1 VAIAA
6 SIISVSFSPDP
17 KSAAGGVHPSSKN
30 SMRTFFI
37 WLACLLVTSIII
49 TVAYLLFD
57 RPIALFAHVW
67 FHRQHPRVVAPLIQ
81 ISDPLV
87 PLAVTVFLI
96 LGLLAFL
103 GRSFSKHEAA
113 AFVCSISIIVTESI
127 KNGLKLIFGRT
138 WPETWIENNPSFIHD
153 GVYGFN
159 FLHGGTAYQSFPSG
173 HMAAACAA
181 VSVLWIW
188 YPRLKWLWVI
198 IGVTVGAA
206 LVGTNFHFLSDV
218 ISGAFVG
225 ISIGWMTMA
234 IWKANAQTGPHHS
247 K

>member
-1 VAIAA
+1 
-6 SIISVSFSPDP
+6 
-17 KSAAGGVHPSSKN
+17 
-30 SMRTFFI
+30 MRTFFI

-49 TVAYLLFD
+49 TVAYLLLD
-57 RPIALFAHVW
+57 RPIALFAHAW
-67 FHRQHPRVVAPLIQ
+67 FHRQHPRVVAPLIH

-87 PLAVTVFLI
+87 PLSVTVFII

-103 GRSFSKHEAA
+103 GRSFSRHEAA
-113 AFVCSISIIVTESI
+113 AFVCSISIIVTETI

-159 FLHGGTAYQSFPSG
+159 FFHGGTAYQSFPSG

-188 YPRLKWLWVI
+188 YPRLKWLWAA

-206 LVGTNFHFLSDV
+206 LIGMNFHFLSDV

-225 ISIGWMTMA
+225 LSIGWMTIA
-234 IWKANAQTGPHHS
+234 IWKANAQTWPRHS